1 MMVYLLVVSLAWA
14 FSFGLIKGVLT
25 GLSPHFL
32 SFARLSISF
41 LVFLPLL
48 RTRGLN
54 RKNVLQLMLVGALQ
68 YGVMYI
74 AYNYAFRYLH
84 AYEVALFTIF
94 TPIYVTLINDL
105 MQRSF
110 HRIFLLTAVLA
121 VIGTGIVEVS
131 GLLKGSLLEG
141 FMWVQLSNLCF
152 AFGQV
157 FYREVMRRSPEL
169 KDQHIFAV
177 PYLGAALI
185 TALSSAVFG
194 GFSGLVLTQ
203 TQVLTLLYLG
213 AVASGVCFFLWNLGA
228 RKVDIGA
235 LAIFNNLKV
244 PLAVAVSL
252 IFFGEQ
258 ANLVTLAI
266 GGTIV
271 IAALAINEYALRKI
285 PSRVNA
291 AAD

>member
-1 MMVYLLVVSLAWA
+1 MVYLWVVSLAWA

-32 SFARLSISF
+32 SFARLAISF

-54 RKNVLQLMLVGALQ
+54 RKNALHLILVGALQ

-74 AYNYAFRYLH
+74 SYNYAFRYLK

-94 TPIYVTLINDL
+94 TPIYVTLINDG

-110 HRIFLLTAVLA
+110 HRIFLLTAALA
-121 VIGTGIVEVS
+121 VIGTGIVQVS
-131 GLLKGSLLEG
+131 GLLKGSLLQG
-141 FMWVQLSNLCF
+141 FGWVQLSNLCF

-169 KDQHIFAV
+169 KDQHVFAL
-177 PYLGAALI
+177 PYLGATLI
-185 TALSSAVFG
+185 TALSSLLFG
-194 GFSGLVLTQ
+194 GFSGLALTQ
-203 TQVLTLLYLG
+203 TQALTLLYLG

-258 ANLVTLAI
+258 ANLLNLAI
-266 GGTIV
+266 GGVIV
-271 IAALAINEYALRKI
+271 FAALAINEFTLRKTLV
-285 PSRVNA
+285 REEA
-291 AAD
+291 AEG